1 MDSIN
6 INKLKIFASS
16 GRFYYV
22 NATLFQDNKKVAT
35 EDDIENSTNYKMVCD
50 TIISEFAK
58 SDFNLLETI
67 TDRISKEI
75 LLRFPLVKKDIIEV
89 EYNNSTRDILFEKVV
104 TSITRKWSRVYIYC
118 QTQFD
123 GDISENR
130 KKFLDSID
138 RISEHELIKNVKRS
152 TLNLLKYEGMIL
164 NTAVE
169 FDTILE
175 LDTLVSY
182 LNYIKSQAK
191 VKTKIDVNFDIIF
204 FDDLVYD
211 DENIVVPFAG
221 MEDKI
226 YILKAISEL
235 NPNKRH
241 PISKVTVGELYG
253 EKLDNIKRKFDNMN
267 YSKIEHVDTPSEK
280 EIFDQGQQYCE
291 DSEEV
296 TYGESQQYDDTLEEA
311 TYGDS
316 QQYDDTLE
324 EATYDTTHNFNYVT
338 EAAEYEGDQEDEQ
351 VYNEST
357 SQIISDNHQL
367 DTSDEVSY
375 YDGEGV
381 SYDEVSERKKEQQ
394 DELER
399 KIAEAKNVLYTSK
412 NLVSSS
418 VDLIVNREKELN
430 SQTKL
435 VLFDLDGTLID
446 TSEGITKSAR
456 YALNH
461 FGIWDTKLENL
472 RFFIGP
478 PLDYTFKKAYGF
490 DDDKTQEAIKIF
502 RERYSKVGLFESKT
516 FKNIGKCLRELKR
529 NGYKIAVAS
538 SKPESSCRQILEYF
552 NIFDYFDEIVG
563 ATFDGRISTKEEVL
577 EEVFRRFKDTPRK
590 NMCLIGDTIFD
601 VKGAKNKGIP
611 CIAVSYGF
619 GDTKELEVS
628 NVFAVCDNAEEIP
641 EVLRKL
647 WT

>member
-1 MDSIN
+1 MKILWGARLTALCIARKGLNMDNIS

-22 NATLFQDNKKVAT
+22 SAQLFQDNKKVAA
-35 EDDIENSTNYKMVCD
+35 EDDIEDSTNYKMVCD

-75 LLRFPLVKKDIIEV
+75 LLRFPLVKKNIIEV

-104 TSITRKWSRVYIYC
+104 TSITRKWSRVYVYC
-118 QTQFD
+118 QTHFQ

-130 KKFLDSID
+130 KKFLDTID

-175 LDTLVSY
+175 LDSLISY
-182 LNYIKSQAK
+182 LKYIENQAK
-191 VKTKIDVNFDIIF
+191 VKNKIDIEFNIVF

-211 DENIVVPFAG
+211 DENIVIPYVG

-226 YILKAISEL
+226 YMLKAISEL
-235 NPNKRH
+235 NPNKHH

-253 EKLDNIKRKFDNMN
+253 EKLDIIKRKFDNQDN
-267 YSKIEHVDTPSEK
+267 PKLDYL
-280 EIFDQGQQYCE
+280 QQ
-291 DSEEV
+291 SEEV
-296 TYGESQQYDDTLEEA
+296 YKVKPDEGYIVNQTVDNEESYFE
-311 TYGDS
+311 
-316 QQYDDTLE
+316 
-324 EATYDTTHNFNYVT
+324 N
-338 EAAEYEGDQEDEQ
+338 
-351 VYNEST
+351 
-357 SQIISDNHQL
+357 L
-367 DTSDEVSY
+367 DTDYVMDDEGYELSQSIDHGTTCDTKQEPVCKVTQ
-375 YDGEGV
+375 ETE
-381 SYDEVSERKKEQQ
+381 YDEVEERKQEQKNV
-394 DELER
+394 LER

-412 NLVSSS
+412 SLTSNS
-418 VDLIVNREKELN
+418 VNLIVNREKDLN
-430 SQTKL
+430 SKSKL

-472 RFFIGP
+472 KFFIGP
-478 PLDYTFKKAYGF
+478 PLNQTFKNTYGF
-490 DDDKTQEAIKIF
+490 DDDKTKEAIKIF

-529 NGYKIAVAS
+529 NGYSLAVAS
-538 SKPESSCRQILEYF
+538 SKPENSCRQILEYF
-552 NIFDYFDEIVG
+552 NLFEYFDEVVG
-563 ATFDGRISTKEEVL
+563 ATFDGRINTKEEVL
-577 EEVFRRFKDTPRK
+577 EEVFRRFKNTPRK

-601 VKGAKNKGIP
+601 VKGAKSKGIP

-619 GDTKELEVS
+619 GDTNELEAS
-628 NVFAVCDNAEEIP
+628 NVFAVCDNAEDIP
-641 EVLRKL
+641 EVLKKL
-647 WT
+647 WN